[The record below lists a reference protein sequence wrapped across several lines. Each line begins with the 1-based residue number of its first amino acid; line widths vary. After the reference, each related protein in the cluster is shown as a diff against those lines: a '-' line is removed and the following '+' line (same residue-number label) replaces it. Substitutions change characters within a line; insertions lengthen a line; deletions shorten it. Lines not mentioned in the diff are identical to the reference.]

1 MPRSSRSMTAAKKA
15 RHDDFYFIVI
25 TRFAFLTVITRLDRV
40 IRIEAA
46 PVKPEHDNN
55 KKKPE
60 HDNKKKPWHDSSK
73 KDTCR
78 DSNEKISVVMI

>member
-1 MPRSSRSMTAAKKA
+1 MTERKVPG
-15 RHDDFYFIVI
+15 D
-25 TRFAFLTVITRLDRV
+25 
-40 IRIEAA
+40 A

-60 HDNKKKPWHDSSK
+60 HDNNK

>member
-1 MPRSSRSMTAAKKA
+1 MTERKVSG
-15 RHDDFYFIVI
+15 D
-25 TRFAFLTVITRLDRV
+25 
-40 IRIEAA
+40 A

-55 KKKPE
+55 KKKPR
-60 HDNKKKPWHDSSK
+60 HDSRK

>member
-46 PVKPEHDNN
+46 PVKPHPAGEAIDDRE
-55 KKKPE
+55 KGAGRCPVKPE
-60 HDNKKKPWHDSSK
+60 HDNKKKA
-73 KDTCR
+73 
-78 DSNEKISVVMI
+78 VA